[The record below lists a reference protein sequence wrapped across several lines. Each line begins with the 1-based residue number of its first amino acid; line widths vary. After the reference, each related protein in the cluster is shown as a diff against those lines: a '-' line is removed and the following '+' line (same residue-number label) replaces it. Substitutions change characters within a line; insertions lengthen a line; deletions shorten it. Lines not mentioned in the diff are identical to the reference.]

1 MTDVLIYDNKS
12 KLANKVLSTI
22 KHMISSFYSLFNI
35 VDLSSILKPVSK
47 DIIPF
52 TSFLIYYADSSNVLS
67 YLFILSS
74 YFFCS
79 PTSTFFSFLSFNFC
93 RRGFFDGGYGI

>member
-52 TSFLIYYADSSNVLS
+52 TSFLIY
-67 YLFILSS
+67 
-74 YFFCS
+74 
-79 PTSTFFSFLSFNFC
+79 
-93 RRGFFDGGYGI
+93 